1 MKTPSASSFTRP
13 RRALLAAGGSLAFF
27 LLPFVLFHP
36 EKKPVVPHPASKR
49 SIEYLPADRVSALP
63 GLNRSLTYQDPRLF
77 LFPDEQRGFALFRVR
92 TDVLESAAP
101 SGIQSDLLFPDRS
114 PAALRPVMKPAPLP
128 RSEAVFSA
136 PLPVFS
142 LRTDDAGPAVPS
154 PGPAPE
160 GQAKFAPVI
169 RTATGQI
176 LPGSHITAFSE
187 SEILSLQPKGPTR
200 LLAEPPALPD
210 LPGYAGILESCGV
223 SKLDAEACRLLN
235 LLLQSAAFRTRSAGP
250 EIFTV
255 YWLPP
260 EVSSAFSAKLRED
273 DKEEEAPGS

>member
-36 EKKPVVPHPASKR
+36 EKKPVVPHPVSKR
-49 SIEYLPADRVSALP
+49 SIEYLPADRMAALP
-63 GLNRSLTYQDPRLF
+63 GLDRFLAYHDPRLF
-77 LFPDEQRGFALFRVR
+77 LFPDEKRGFALFRVR
-92 TDVLESAAP
+92 PDVPGSAAP
-101 SGIQSDLLFPDRS
+101 SGIRSDLLFPDRS
-114 PAALRPVMKPAPLP
+114 PAALRPLMKPAPLP

-136 PLPVFS
+136 PLPVSSF
-142 LRTDDAGPAVPS
+142 RIDAGPAVPS
-154 PGPAPE
+154 SPGPAPA
-160 GQAKFAPVI
+160 GQEKFVPVI
-169 RTATGQI
+169 RSASGRV
-176 LPGSHITAFSE
+176 LPGSRINAFNGP
-187 SEILSLQPKGPTR
+187 EILSLHPKGPTR

-210 LPGYAGILESCGV
+210 LPGYAGILGSCGV

-235 LLLQSAAFRTRSAGP
+235 LLLQDAAFHTRSAGP

-273 DKEEEAPGS
+273 KEEDPGT